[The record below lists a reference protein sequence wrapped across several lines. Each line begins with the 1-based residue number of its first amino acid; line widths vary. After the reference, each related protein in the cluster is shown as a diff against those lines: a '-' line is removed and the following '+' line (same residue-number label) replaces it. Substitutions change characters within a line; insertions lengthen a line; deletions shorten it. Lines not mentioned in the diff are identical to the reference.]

1 MSQFQWIVQH
11 NQTSDFVSFAQ
22 LIQYP
27 LVLVATHLN
36 MQSTERKNPEPPGLE
51 PRSPD
56 AKTSMLPT

>member
-11 NQTSDFVSFAQ
+11 NQTPDFVSFAQ

-36 MQSTERKNPEPPGLE
+36 MQSTERKNPEPLRLE